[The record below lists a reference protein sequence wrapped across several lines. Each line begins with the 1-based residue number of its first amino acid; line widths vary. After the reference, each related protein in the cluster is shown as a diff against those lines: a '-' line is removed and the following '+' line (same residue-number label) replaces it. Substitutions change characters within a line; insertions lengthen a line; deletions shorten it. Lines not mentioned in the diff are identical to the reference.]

1 MAIIGIPK
9 SMISPEINIVSP
21 SSGCS
26 LSIDTTNESAKIGA
40 EITGDRTVSTNNIP
54 SMYLNI
60 LQNHN
65 FVFNKYVGMILN
77 EKSLENLKFLFFIIR
92 QRD

>member
-1 MAIIGIPK
+1 MPK
-9 SMISPEINIVSP
+9 SIISPEINIVSP

-26 LSIDTTNESAKIGA
+26 LSMLTTNESAKMGV
-40 EITGDRTVSTNNIP
+40 EVTRVRTVSTNNIP

-65 FVFNKYVGMILN
+65 FVFNKYVGMILT
-77 EKSLENLKFLFFIIR
+77 EKSLENLKLLFFIIR
-92 QRD
+92 QRDY